1 MGEAQ
6 EEKVA
11 YHRLLL
17 EAGTMVEAPVVAV
30 SRGGVLQT
38 SYALEREEA
47 GVIWRGGVGTP
58 HI

>member
-17 EAGTMVEAPVVAV
+17 EDGTMVEGPVVV
-30 SRGGVLQT
+30 VYRGGVMQT
-38 SYALEREEA
+38 FYPLEREEA
-47 GVIWRGGVGTP
+47 GVICLSFG
-58 HI
+58 